1 MKVKYLVSLFL
12 FFYSYIVFAIGV
24 TDWRQ
29 TTPGGNE
36 MNNFNDISLVFK
48 SGNTVDNI
56 FKWYFYKDH
65 IICII
70 VNSWTDNMEFSYAV
84 INESTEH
91 VKLFKNEKE
100 WKIYIENSKLK
111 PTVWTRW
118 YRGDWSIFNNNIF
131 SILYFL
137 IPAIIFLLFLFRK
150 SNSLLKKIMYIG
162 FLILLLYYI
171 LNFFPQSI

>member
-84 INESTEH
+84 IDESTEH

-118 YRGDWSIFNNNIF
+118 YRGDWSIFNNIF